1 MEKPIDKANNTLSI
15 IQTDIEQLN
24 RMIVNIKADIQT
36 IKLYINKKQDKD
48 REKQRL
54 KNSGW
59 GFY

>member
-24 RMIVNIKADIQT
+24 RMIVSIKADIQT
-36 IKLYINKKQDKD
+36 IKLYINKKQDKE

-59 GFY
+59 FY

>member
-24 RMIVNIKADIQT
+24 RMIVSIKADIQT

-59 GFY
+59 FY